1 MKYPLIILLIY
12 TVCAVL
18 TIVGAKITY
27 SDYKDLF
34 KTTTQKTLYIISICI
49 AILIEIIFF
58 AKLIYDYYE
67 AIK

>member
-34 KTTTQKTLYIISICI
+34 KTTTQKTLYIISII
-49 AILIEIIFF
+49 LAILVEIVFF

-67 AIK
+67 VIK

>member
-12 TVCAVL
+12 TVCMVL
-18 TIVGAKITY
+18 TVIGAKITY

-34 KTTTQKTLYIISICI
+34 KTTTQKTLYIISIVLAVLVEI
-49 AILIEIIFF
+49 AFF

-67 AIK
+67 VIK